1 MIPDKNSARQNY
13 SNKLGRSRGRNISF
27 FTLLLGL
34 VAPSMLAQF
43 SGGKISGSV
52 YDSSKAAIP
61 GATVTVRDERTS
73 EERKTVTNEQGQFVV
88 PQLKPSTYK
97 VTAEAGGFESQSIAD
112 IILRVGQNLTLDVTV
127 HPAGN
132 TEEITVSEI
141 VTVDTTSARI
151 GVNVTPA
158 EVKGLPL
165 NGRQVSQ
172 LYLLA
177 PGAVNNGTGT
187 FDNIRFSGRANQ
199 QNAIRYDG
207 IDGTGIID
215 SSPGNLNGE
224 TSSAFRLQS
233 SLENI
238 QEFRVDSNNYPAEYG
253 TGTGGQISV
262 ITKSGSN
269 AFHGSVFHYLRNDAF
284 DARNFFDRAGKSKL
298 RLSQFGGSLGGPII
312 NDKVFFFG
320 SYEGNR
326 QRNGLNFLEAVPS
339 EAARARAVP
348 SVAPALAAFPKG
360 SFQTSDPSFD
370 VAYLQANEA
379 VNEDAVGLRLDFRP
393 TSKDAFYFRFFRD
406 QASSNAPE
414 GVTGRRAVIVAQP
427 QNGVLSWQ
435 RIVNASVIN
444 DFKVGYNG
452 AWTRTNGIAPV
463 VPGIDLS
470 AIIINING
478 SVANPGIA
486 GQGASAGVAVPGGL
500 LRANSATNGRGQP
513 YTPYTVSFVNDL
525 SWIRGAHT
533 MKFGVEFR
541 PRRLYTDRQGGTTYT
556 FSNLNAF
563 LNNQA
568 STIQFLGDVSAPSPF
583 NNGLTGIRLAKQEY
597 YIAYAQDEWKLR
609 PNLTLNYGLR
619 YEYYTPLRERNN
631 GAVILDPSKGVIL
644 PSDTPFFRSTK
655 TNFLP
660 RLSMA
665 WSPGRFNNKTVIRW
679 GAGLNSGPGQTEDQI
694 QPIESDR
701 ISVTHSGGAYPINPQ
716 ELISRFDVNNLNGF
730 QPRAYDRGYRLPER
744 VAQWSVSLQQELP
757 WQAVLTTAYVGSVGR
772 HLFTRSVSNLITGV
786 STNPTTG
793 AAVVTRQFGSQFA
806 EVDTK
811 ATQGTDNYNA
821 MQMTLNRRFGGG
833 LTLGSQW
840 TWAHSLGTTAG
851 SNEAQTQS
859 NPFDLKADYGNN
871 NFDVR
876 HSVNVS
882 ALFELPFGS
891 DRAHKLSGVPDVLL
905 GDWEVG
911 GIVNARTGTPIDL
924 RIVRNDVV
932 YRHNVTRTIT
942 NSPVLA
948 NGVVMT
954 TAIVNTPG
962 GGASRNVRRPD
973 IVPGVSHFLKNS
985 DGLQFLNPAAFATP
999 QPGTFGNYIRNSLH
1013 GPGIGQF
1020 DLTLGKRFRIE
1031 RHTIAFHAEFYN
1043 LFNRA
1048 NFANPPGVL
1057 ANALGTGFGQLQPG
1071 QPFSTATQGNG
1082 AFGVINSTVGRG
1094 IGLGT
1099 NRQVQFSLRYNF

>member
-1 MIPDKNSARQNY
+1 MRRFGQVLFLEGVS
-13 SNKLGRSRGRNISF
+13 ISQAVKF
-27 FTLLLGL
+27 CSLL
-34 VAPSMLAQF
+34 VAVAVLAAIPAMAQF
-43 SGGKISGSV
+43 SDGKIAGTV

-61 GATVTVRDERTS
+61 GATVVVKNERTG
-73 EERKTVTNEQGQFVV
+73 EERTVVTNEQGAYSV
-88 PQLKPSTYK
+88 PQLKPSSYAITIS
-97 VTAEAGGFESQSIAD
+97 ASGFESKTLSSIGLGVGEAKTAD
-112 IILRVGQNLTLDVTV
+112 FIVN
-127 HPAGN
+127 PAGSK
-132 TEEITVSEI
+132 EEITVSEI

-172 LYLLA
+172 LYLLT

-215 SSPGNLNGE
+215 ASPGNLNGE
-224 TSSAFRLQS
+224 TSSSFRLQS

-269 AFHGSVFHYLRNDAF
+269 QLHGSAFHYFRNDAL
-284 DARNFFDRAGKSKL
+284 DARNFFDRGGKSKL
-298 RLSQFGGSLGGPII
+298 RLNQFGGSVGGPIVK
-312 NDKVFFFG
+312 DKIFFFA

-326 QRNGLNFLEAVPS
+326 QHNGLNFLEAVPS
-339 EAARARAVP
+339 DAARARAVP
-348 SVAPALAAFPKG
+348 SIVPALAAFPKG
-360 SFQTSDPSFD
+360 NFKTSDPDFD

-379 VNEDAVGLRLDFRP
+379 ITENAVGLRLDFKP
-393 TSKDAFYFRFFRD
+393 TSKDSVYFRFFRD
-406 QASSNAPE
+406 QASSDAPE
-414 GVTGRRAVIVAQP
+414 GVTGRRAVIAAQP
-427 QNGVLSWQ
+427 QNGVLAWQ
-435 RIVNASVIN
+435 RIVSSSVIN
-444 DFKVGYNG
+444 EFKVGYNG
-452 AWTRTNGIAPV
+452 AWTRTNGVAPT

-470 AIIINING
+470 SMIINISG
-478 SVANPGIA
+478 SVANPGIS

-513 YTPYTVSFVNDL
+513 YTPYTISFVNDL
-525 SWIRGAHT
+525 SWIKGSHSL
-533 MKFGVEFR
+533 KFGGEFR
-541 PRRLYTDRQGGTTYT
+541 PRRIYTDRQGGTTYS

-563 LNNQA
+563 LANQA

-597 YIAYAQDEWKLR
+597 YIGYAQDEWKIR
-609 PNLTLNYGLR
+609 PNLTFNYGLR
-619 YEYYTPLRERNN
+619 YEYYAPLHERNN
-631 GAVILDPSKGVIL
+631 GVVVFDPGNGVIL
-644 PSDTPFFRSTK
+644 PSDTPFFKSTK

-665 WSPGRFNNKTVIRW
+665 WSPGRMNGKTVIRW
-679 GAGLNSGPGQTEDQI
+679 GFGLNSGPGQTEDQI
-694 QPIESDR
+694 QPVESDR
-701 ISVTHSGGAYPINPQ
+701 ISVTQSGGAYPINPQ
-716 ELISRFDVNNLNGF
+716 DLIARFDPNNLNGF

-744 VAQWSVSLQQELP
+744 VTQWTLSVQQELP
-757 WQAVLTTAYVGSVGR
+757 WKTVLTTAYVGSVGR

-793 AAVVTRQFGSQFA
+793 AAIITRQFGSQFA

-811 ATQGTDNYNA
+811 ATNGTDNYNA
-821 MQMTLNRRFGGG
+821 LQTTLNRRFGGG
-833 LTLGSQW
+833 FTLGSQW

-876 HSVNVS
+876 HSFNLS
-882 ALFELPFGS
+882 MLYELPFGS
-891 DRAHKLSGVPDVLL
+891 DRARKLKGVSDVVL
-905 GDWEVG
+905 GGWELG
-911 GIVNARTGTPIDL
+911 GIINARTGVPVDL
-924 RIVRNDVV
+924 RIVRNDIV
-932 YRHNVTRTIT
+932 YRNNVTGAIT
-942 NSPVLA
+942 NSPIVT

-954 TAIVNTPG
+954 TAIINTPG
-962 GGASRNVRRPD
+962 GGSSRNVRRPD
-973 IVPGVSHFLKNS
+973 VVPGVDPFLKT
-985 DGLQFLNPAAFATP
+985 GRLLYLNPAAFSTP
-999 QPGTFGNYIRNSLH
+999 QPGSYGNYVRNTLH

-1020 DLTLGKRFRIE
+1020 DLTLGKRFKVVE
-1031 RHTIAFHAEFYN
+1031 GQHVEFHAEFYN

-1048 NFANPPGVL
+1048 NFASPPGVL
-1057 ANALGTGFGQLQPG
+1057 ANALGTATNQLQPG
-1071 QPFSTATQGNG
+1071 QAFSATTQGNST
-1082 AFGVINSTVGRG
+1082 FGIINSTVGRG

-1099 NRQVQFSLRYNF
+1099 NRQIQFSLRYTF

>member
-1 MIPDKNSARQNY
+1 MRKFSQFLLPKGVSVSQALRF
-13 SNKLGRSRGRNISF
+13 SCL
-27 FTLLLGL
+27 LAALALLGTIS
-34 VAPSMLAQF
+34 AMAQF
-43 SGGKISGSV
+43 SDGKIVGTV

-61 GATVTVRDERTS
+61 GATVVVKNQRTGEERTV
-73 EERKTVTNEQGQFVV
+73 VTNEQGAYAA
-88 PQLKPSTYK
+88 PLLKPSTYA
-97 VTAEAGGFESQSIAD
+97 VTVSASGFENKTLSGIGVG
-112 IILRVGQNLTLDVTV
+112 VGQGKTV
-127 HPAGN
+127 DFIVNPAGQN
-132 TEEITVSEI
+132 EQITVSEM

-172 LYLLA
+172 LYLLT

-207 IDGTGIID
+207 VDGTGVVD
-215 SSPGNLNGE
+215 ASPGNLNGE
-224 TSSAFRLQS
+224 TSSTFRLQS

-262 ITKSGSN
+262 VTKSGSN
-269 AFHGSVFHYLRNDAF
+269 QVHGSAFHYFRNDAL
-284 DARNFFDRAGKSKL
+284 DARNFFDREGKSKL
-298 RLSQFGGSLGGPII
+298 RLNQFGGSVGGPIVK
-312 NDKVFFFG
+312 DKAFFFA

-339 EAARARAVP
+339 DVARARAVP
-348 SVAPALAAFPKG
+348 SIVPALVAFPKG
-360 SFQTSDPSFD
+360 NFKTSDPDFD
-370 VAYLQANEA
+370 VAYLQANE
-379 VNEDAVGLRLDFRP
+379 VIDEDAVGLRLDFKP
-393 TSKDAFYFRFFRD
+393 TSKDSLYFRFFRD
-406 QASSNAPE
+406 QASSDAPE
-414 GVTGRRAVIVAQP
+414 GVTGRRAVIAAQP

-435 RIVNASVIN
+435 RIVSASVIN
-444 DFKVGYNG
+444 EFKVGYNG
-452 AWTRTNGIAPV
+452 AWTRTNGVAPT

-470 AIIINING
+470 SMIINITG
-478 SVANPGIA
+478 SVANPGIS

-513 YTPYTVSFVNDL
+513 YTPYTISFINDL
-525 SWIRGAHT
+525 SWIKGNHT
-533 MKFGVEFR
+533 IKFGAEFR
-541 PRRLYTDRQGGTTYT
+541 PRRLYTDRQGGTTYS

-563 LNNQA
+563 LNNQP

-597 YIAYAQDEWKLR
+597 YIGYAQDEWKLR
-609 PNLTLNYGLR
+609 PNLTFNYGLR

-631 GAVILDPSKGVIL
+631 GDIVFDPGTGVIL
-644 PSDTPFFRSTK
+644 PSDTPFFKSTK

-660 RLSMA
+660 RLSMT
-665 WSPGRFNNKTVIRW
+665 WSPGRFSNKTVIRW
-679 GAGLNSGPGQTEDQI
+679 GFGLNSGPGQTEDQI

-701 ISVTHSGGAYPINPQ
+701 ISVTQSGGAFPINPQ
-716 ELISRFDVNNLNGF
+716 ELIAKFDPNNLNGF

-744 VAQWSVSLQQELP
+744 VAQWSISIQQELP
-757 WQAVLTTAYVGSVGR
+757 WQTVLTTAYVGSVGR

-786 STNPTTG
+786 GTNPTTG
-793 AAVVTRQFGSQFA
+793 AAIITRQFGSQFA

-811 ATQGTDNYNA
+811 ATNGTDNYNA
-821 MQMTLNRRFGGG
+821 LQTTLNRRFGGG
-833 LTLGSQW
+833 FTLGSQW

-876 HSVNVS
+876 HSLNVS
-882 ALFELPFGS
+882 LLYELPFGS
-891 DRAHKLSGVPDVLL
+891 GRTHRLSGVSDVAL
-905 GDWEVG
+905 GGWELG
-911 GIVNARTGTPIDL
+911 GIINARTGVPVDL

-932 YRHNVTRTIT
+932 YRHNVTGAIT
-942 NSPVLA
+942 NSPIVT

-954 TAIVNTPG
+954 TAIINTPG
-962 GGASRNVRRPD
+962 GGSSRNVRRPD
-973 IVPGVSHFLKNS
+973 VVPGVDPFLNS
-985 DGLQFLNPAAFATP
+985 GNGLLFLNPAAFSTP
-999 QPGTFGNYIRNSLH
+999 QPGSYGNYVRNTLH

-1020 DLTLGKRFRIE
+1020 DLTLGKRFRVVE
-1031 RHTIAFHAEFYN
+1031 GQHVEFHAEFYN

-1048 NFANPPGVL
+1048 NFASPPGVL
-1057 ANALGTGFGQLQPG
+1057 ANALGTATNQLQPG
-1071 QPFSTATQGNG
+1071 QGFSATTQGNST
-1082 AFGVINSTVGRG
+1082 FGIINSTVGRG

-1099 NRQVQFSLRYNF
+1099 NRQIQLSLRYTF

>member
-1 MIPDKNSARQNY
+1 MAFLLKCS
-13 SNKLGRSRGRNISF
+13 SN
-27 FTLLLGL
+27 LLG
-34 VAPSMLAQF
+34 QF
-43 SGGKISGSV
+43 AGGRISGSV

-61 GATVTVRDERTS
+61 GATVTVKDQRTS
-73 EERKTVTNEQGQFVV
+73 EERQAVTNEQGQFVV
-88 PQLKPSTYK
+88 PQLKPSTYV
-97 VTAEAGGFESQSIAD
+97 VTAQAAGFEPQSIEG
-112 IILRVGQNLTLDVTV
+112 ITLRVGQNVTLDLTV

-132 TEEITVSEI
+132 TEQITVSEI

-151 GVNVTPA
+151 GVNVTPT

-172 LYLLA
+172 LYLLT
-177 PGAVNNGTGT
+177 PGAVNNGSGT

-207 IDGTGIID
+207 VDGTGIID
-215 SSPGNLNGE
+215 ASPGNLNGE
-224 TSSAFRLQS
+224 TSSSFRLQS

-269 AFHGSVFHYLRNDAF
+269 QLHGSAFHYFRNDAL

-298 RLSQFGGSLGGPII
+298 RLNQFGGSVGGAIVK
-312 NDKVFFFG
+312 DKAFFFA

-326 QRNGLNFLEAVPS
+326 QHNGLNFLEAVPS
-339 EAARARAVP
+339 DAARARAVP
-348 SVAPALAAFPKG
+348 SIVPTLAAFPKG
-360 SFQTSDPSFD
+360 SFKSSDPDFD
-370 VAYLQANEA
+370 VAYLQSNE
-379 VNEDAVGLRLDFRP
+379 VITENAVGLRLDFKP
-393 TSKDAFYFRFFRD
+393 TSKDSFYFRFFRD
-406 QASSNAPE
+406 QASSDAPE
-414 GVTGRRAVIVAQP
+414 GVTGRRAVIAAQP

-435 RIVNASVIN
+435 KIVSASVIN
-444 DFKVGYNG
+444 EFKVGYNG
-452 AWTRTNGIAPV
+452 AWTRTNGVAPT

-470 AIIINING
+470 QMIINITG

-486 GQGASAGVAVPGGL
+486 GQGGSAGVAVPGGL

-513 YTPYTVSFVNDL
+513 YTPYTISFVNDL
-525 SWIRGAHT
+525 SWIRGNHSL
-533 MKFGVEFR
+533 KFGFEFR
-541 PRRLYTDRQGGTTYT
+541 PRRLYTDRQGGTTYS
-556 FSNLNAF
+556 FSNINTYLA
-563 LNNQA
+563 NQA
-568 STIQFLGDVSAPSPF
+568 ANIQFLGDVSAPSKF

-597 YIAYAQDEWKLR
+597 YIGYAQDEWKIR
-609 PNLTLNYGLR
+609 PNLTFNYGLR

-631 GAVILDPSKGVIL
+631 GVVIFDPGTGVIL
-644 PSDTPFFRSTK
+644 PSDTPFFKSTK
-655 TNFLP
+655 ANFLP

-665 WSPGRFNNKTVIRW
+665 WSPSRMNGKTVIRW
-679 GAGLNSGPGQTEDQI
+679 GFGLNSGPGQTEDQI

-701 ISVTHSGGAYPINPQ
+701 VSVTQNGGTYPINPAD
-716 ELISRFDVNNLNGF
+716 LIARFDPNNLNGF
-730 QPRAYDRGYRLPER
+730 QPRAYDRGYTLPER
-744 VAQWSVSLQQELP
+744 VSQWTVSIQQELP
-757 WQAVLTTAYVGSVGR
+757 WRTVLTTAYVGSVGR
-772 HLFTRSVSNLITGV
+772 HLFNRSISNFITGV

-793 AAVVTRQFGSQFA
+793 AAIITRQFGSQFA

-811 ATQGTDNYNA
+811 ATNGTDNYNA
-821 MQMTLNRRFGGG
+821 MQTTLNRRFGSG

-851 SNEAQTQS
+851 SNEALTQS
-859 NPFDLKADYGNN
+859 NPFDLHADYGNN

-882 ALFELPFGS
+882 ALYELPFGA
-891 DRAHKLSGVPDVLL
+891 DRQHKLNGVSNAVL
-905 GDWEVG
+905 GGWEVG
-911 GIVNARTGTPIDL
+911 GIVNARTGVPVDL

-932 YRHNVTRTIT
+932 YRNNVTGVIL
-942 NSPVLA
+942 NSPLIT

-954 TAIVNTPG
+954 TAIINTVG
-962 GGASRNVRRPD
+962 GGSTRNVRRPD
-973 IVPGVSHFLKNS
+973 VIPGVDPFLRTG
-985 DGLQFLNPAAFATP
+985 DRLLFLNPAAFATP
-999 QPGTFGNYIRNSLH
+999 QPGSFGNYVRNTLH

-1020 DLTLGKRFRIE
+1020 DLTLGKRFKMTEGQFIE
-1031 RHTIAFHAEFYN
+1031 FHSEFYN

-1057 ANALGTGFGQLQPG
+1057 ANALGTAGNQLQPG
-1071 QPFSTATQGNG
+1071 QPFSASTQGNSTFG
-1082 AFGVINSTVGRG
+1082 AINSTVGRG

-1099 NRQVQFSLRYNF
+1099 NRQIQFSLRYTF

>member
-1 MIPDKNSARQNY
+1 MNFQT
-13 SNKLGRSRGRNISF
+13 KLLKWSLSWIVLFVLNQPAF
-27 FTLLLGL
+27 
-34 VAPSMLAQF
+34 AQF
-43 SGGKISGSV
+43 AVGKISGSV
-52 YDSSKAAIP
+52 YDTSRAAIP
-61 GATVTVRDERTS
+61 GATVTVKDERTS
-73 EERKTVTNEQGQFVV
+73 EERKVVTNEEGHFVV
-88 PQLKPSTYK
+88 AQLKPSTYAVK
-97 VTAEAGGFESQSIAD
+97 AEAAGFEARLLSGIT
-112 IILRVGQNLTLDVTV
+112 LRVGQELTLDLTV

-132 TEEITVSEI
+132 VEQITVSEA
-141 VTVDTTSARI
+141 VTIDTTSARI

-158 EVKGLPL
+158 EVKTLPL

-172 LYLLA
+172 LYLLT

-207 IDGTGIID
+207 IDGTGVID

-269 AFHGSVFHYLRNDAF
+269 QFHGSVFHYFRNDAL

-298 RLSQFGGSLGGPII
+298 RLNQFGGSVGGPILK
-312 NDKVFFFG
+312 DKIFFFG

-339 EAARARAVP
+339 DAARARAVP
-348 SVAPALAAFPKG
+348 SIVPALAAFPKG
-360 SFQTSDPSFD
+360 NFKTSDPDFD

-379 VNEDAVGLRLDFRP
+379 INENAAGLRLDFKP
-393 TSKDAFYFRFFRD
+393 NFKDSIYFRFFRD
-406 QASSNAPE
+406 QASSDAPE
-414 GVTGRRAVIVAQP
+414 GVTGRRAVIAAQP
-427 QNGVLSWQ
+427 QNAVIAWQ
-435 RIVNASVIN
+435 RIFSASVIN
-444 DFKVGYNG
+444 EFKVGYNG
-452 AWTRTNGIAPV
+452 AWTRTNGVAPV

-470 AIIINING
+470 SIIINITG
-478 SVANPGIA
+478 SVANPGIS

-513 YTPYTVSFVNDL
+513 YTPYTLSFVDDL
-525 SWIRGAHT
+525 SWIKGSHT
-533 MKFGVEFR
+533 LKFGVEFR
-541 PRRLYTDRQGGTTYT
+541 PRRIYTDRQGGTTYS

-568 STIQFLGDVSAPSPF
+568 ATIQFLGDVSAPSPF

-597 YIAYAQDEWKLR
+597 YIGYAQDEWKLR

-631 GAVILDPSKGVIL
+631 GVVIFDPGTGVIL
-644 PSDTPFFRSTK
+644 PSDTPFFKSAK
-655 TNFLP
+655 ANFLP

-679 GAGLNSGPGQTEDQI
+679 GFGLNSGPGQTEDQV

-701 ISVTHSGGAYPINPQ
+701 ISVTQSGGAYPINPQ
-716 ELISRFDVNNLNGF
+716 ELIDRFDVNNLNGF
-730 QPRAYDRGYRLPER
+730 QPRAYDRGYRIPER
-744 VAQWSVSLQQELP
+744 VAQWSVSIQQELP
-757 WQAVLTTAYVGSVGR
+757 WQTVLTTAYVGSVGR
-772 HLFTRSVSNLITGV
+772 HLFTRSISNLITAVG
-786 STNPTTG
+786 TNPTTG
-793 AAVVTRQFGSQFA
+793 AAVITRQFGRSFA

-821 MQMTLNRRFGGG
+821 LQMTLNRRFGGG

-859 NPFDLKADYGNN
+859 NPLDLKVDYGNN

-876 HSVNVS
+876 HSLNIS
-882 ALFELPFGS
+882 ALYELPFGS
-891 DRAHKLSGVPDVLL
+891 DRQYKLGGVSDVFL
-905 GDWEVG
+905 GGWELG
-911 GIVNARTGTPIDL
+911 GIVNARTGVPIDL

-932 YRHNVTRTIT
+932 YRHNLTGAIT
-942 NSPVLA
+942 NSAVVV

-954 TAIVNTPG
+954 TAIINTPG

-973 IVPGVSHFLKNS
+973 VVPGVDPFLTTG
-985 DGLQFLNPAAFATP
+985 DRLLFLNPAAFATP
-999 QPGTFGNYIRNSLH
+999 LPGSYGNYVRNTLH
-1013 GPGIGQF
+1013 GPGIGQL
-1020 DLTLGKRFRIE
+1020 DLTIGKRFRIVE
-1031 RHTIAFHAEFYN
+1031 GQHIEFHAEFYN

-1057 ANALGTGFGQLQPG
+1057 ANALGTSGNQLQPG
-1071 QPFSTATQGNG
+1071 QPFSASTQGNS

-1099 NRQVQFSLRYNF
+1099 NRQIQLSLRYNF